1 MDSFEYNKIAGA
13 VLGTL
18 LGVVSVGIVAEGMYS
33 SHAPEKP
40 GFEIAVTTPE
50 PAAGGGGGGAAPAAP
65 AKPIAVRLASA
76 DAKLGQE
83 SAQKC
88 VSCHTFEKDGKP
100 KVGPNLYGVV
110 GNKFGHSDGYSYSE
124 PMRKA
129 QGEGKTWTFDNLDH
143 FLTSPKGFLPG
154 TKMTFPGIAKE
165 DERANVIAYL
175 RTLSDSPV
183 PLPAAADAG
192 AAPAK

>member
-18 LGVVSVGIVAEGMYS
+18 LGIVALGIFAEAIYTP
-33 SHAPEKP
+33 HAPEKP
-40 GFEIAVTTPE
+40 GFEIAVTTAE
-50 PAAGGGGGGAAPAAP
+50 PAAGGAGAAAGP

-110 GNKFGHSDGYSYSE
+110 GGPMAHSSAFNYSD
-124 PMRKA
+124 PMKKMA
-129 QGEGKTWTFDNLDH
+129 GEGKKWDFDALDK
-143 FLTSPKGFLPG
+143 FLSSPKGYVPG
-154 TKMTFPGIAKE
+154 TKMTFPGIAKD